1 MFYAVAVTTSTGGAI
16 FLSGKAPKGRN
27 RPSGDRR
34 PTGHSAKAFGPPPQ
48 GAPRLG
54 PRQKIEGG
62 RCRATAPPR
71 GRQRRRAG
79 RKGIGARQR
88 TTAAGRAATFAT
100 HTRKGGGNATAC
112 YTLAGLRGN
121 LRVRTATAVP
131 LLGGVGGA
139 PRYGTRANNSGQ
151 PQHRKAMRSRTS

>member
-1 MFYAVAVTTSTGGAI
+1 MGGLRPPRI
-16 FLSGKAPKGRN
+16 VGR
-27 RPSGDRR
+27 G
-34 PTGHSAKAFGPPPQ
+34 GIGPPW
-48 GAPRLG
+48 G
-54 PRQKIEGG
+54 P
-62 RCRATAPPR
+62 
-71 GRQRRRAG
+71 
-79 RKGIGARQR
+79 
-88 TTAAGRAATFAT
+88 TAAGRAATFAT

-151 PQHRKAMRSRTS
+151 PQPRKAMSSTTT

>member
-34 PTGHSAKAFGPPPQ
+34 PTGRSAKAFGPPPQ

-62 RCRATAPPR
+62 RRRATAPAPHR
-71 GRQRRRAG
+71 GAWWNR
-79 RKGIGARQR
+79 R
-88 TTAAGRAATFAT
+88 TTAHASPCGGRHLCHAYTQGRGQR
-100 HTRKGGGNATAC
+100 HRL

-121 LRVRTATAVP
+121 LRVRTPTGVP
-131 LLGGVGGA
+131 LFGWGWGRPPL
-139 PRYGTRANNSGQ
+139 
-151 PQHRKAMRSRTS
+151 RTESQQQRTTSTSKGYAQSDLVTQRG

>member
-16 FLSGKAPKGRN
+16 FLSGKAPAGRN

-62 RCRATAPPR
+62 PHGGTAPAPHR
-71 GRQRRRAG
+71 GAWRNRPNMGADSPCGGRHLCHAYTQGRGQRHRL
-79 RKGIGARQR
+79 
-88 TTAAGRAATFAT
+88 
-100 HTRKGGGNATAC
+100 

-121 LRVRTATAVP
+121 LRVRTPTGVP
-131 LLGGVGGA
+131 LFGWGWGRPPL
-139 PRYGTRANNSGQ
+139 RNESQ
-151 PQHRKAMRSRTS
+151 QQRTTSTTKGYAQLDLVT